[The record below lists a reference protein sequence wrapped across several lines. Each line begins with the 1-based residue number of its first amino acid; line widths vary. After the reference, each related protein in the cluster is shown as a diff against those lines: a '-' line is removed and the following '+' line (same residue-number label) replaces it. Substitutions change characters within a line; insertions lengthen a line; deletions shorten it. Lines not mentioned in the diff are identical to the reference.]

1 MDPAHPSATA
11 GRFVIKPAWGV
22 SLAGLAAL
30 TGLLLLPLPAASKI
44 SLGSLIFLGL
54 FLFWLA
60 RVPDRIFRYFLALPS
75 FLVMVVVTVVP
86 IAFLIWVSVHAV
98 TILNFRRHWPFA
110 GAVNYLNLLTQDP
123 LFLPSLIRSLELLV
137 FGILLQLGIGLAL
150 ALLCHR
156 QFRFKNLVNTIL
168 LLPVMTNSVV
178 IGMLWKYM
186 LNFYNGFVNLGLQRI
201 GLPAQPWL
209 TNEGL
214 PLIRDLPA
222 IGPWLVHKLNFNYAF
237 LSIILTNTWQWA
249 PMVFLLLLAG
259 LSSLPEE
266 PFEAAK
272 VDGAT
277 AWQTLRHLTLP
288 MLKPV
293 IAVTIVIRGIDIMKT
308 FGMIWALF
316 GNAPIT
322 STLNIH
328 IHTVGLSIHNYGA
341 SSALSLIVAG
351 ITILIY
357 LLFQRFFVAR
367 GERG

>member
-1 MDPAHPSATA
+1 MDLAHPPDTG
-11 GRFVIKPAWGV
+11 GRFVVKPEWGV
-22 SLAGLAAL
+22 SLVGLAAI
-30 TGLLLLPLPAASKI
+30 TGLLVLPFSAAVRI

-75 FLVMVVVTVVP
+75 FLVMVIVTVVP
-86 IAFLIWVSVHAV
+86 IVFLIWVSVHTV
-98 TILNFRRHWPFA
+98 TILNFRKSWPFA
-110 GAVNYLNLLTQDP
+110 GVSNYLNLLARDP
-123 LFLPSLIRSLELLV
+123 LFFPSLIRSMELLI

-150 ALLCHR
+150 ALLCYR

-214 PLIRDLPA
+214 PLIRDLPV
-222 IGPWLVHKLNFNYAF
+222 IGPWLVNKLNLNYAF
-237 LSIILTNTWQWA
+237 LSIIFTNTWQWA

-277 AWQTLRHLTLP
+277 AWQTFRHLTLP

-293 IAVTIVIRGIDIMKT
+293 LAVTIIIRGIDIMKT

-341 SSALSLIVAG
+341 SSALSLVVAG
-351 ITILIY
+351 ITILVY
-357 LLFQRFFVAR
+357 LLFQKLFVAR
-367 GERG
+367 GER